1 MTLLRLTLFATV
13 GLSISCSDISGG
25 SPCGGVLQVDAQVVL
40 PDTGIGAGGQG
51 SVGFHESEPGALDE
65 SSLIVWTFP
74 PAGTTFTDSV
84 PRVRI
89 LTDDGRIFLDV
100 QSTSAYQGSWYAK
113 EDIPHGSIRD
123 SIVSAFQRGVVTI
136 EFSGAPAVGG
146 KVTRV
151 RPAIQF
157 AGRTPRVLCV

>member
-1 MTLLRLTLFATV
+1 MTLLRLTLFAILS
-13 GLSISCSDISGG
+13 LSISCSDINGG

-40 PDTGIGAGGQG
+40 PDTGIGAGGQA
-51 SVGFHESEPGALDE
+51 SVDFNESEPGAFDE

-74 PAGTTFTDSV
+74 PAGTTFADSV

-89 LTDDGRIFLDV
+89 LTDDGRVFLDA

-113 EDIPHGSIRD
+113 QDIPHGSIRD
-123 SIVSAFQRGVVTI
+123 SIVSAFQQGVVTI
-136 EFSGAPAVGG
+136 EFSSAPAVGG

-151 RPAIQF
+151 SPAIQF
-157 AGRTPRVLCV
+157 AGRTPRAECL

>member
-1 MTLLRLTLFATV
+1 MNLLCLALFVTLS
-13 GLSISCSDISGG
+13 LSISCSDVTGG

-51 SVGFHESEPGALDE
+51 SVGFYESEPLQFDE

-74 PAGTTFTDSV
+74 PAGTTFADSV

-89 LTDDGRIFLDV
+89 LTDDGRVFMDV

-113 EDIPHGSIRD
+113 RDIPHGSIRD
-123 SIVSAFQRGVVTI
+123 SIVSAFQQGVVAI
-136 EFSGAPAVGG
+136 ELSSAVSG
-146 KVTRV
+146 KVTRA
-151 RPAIQF
+151 RPTIRF
-157 AGRTPRVLCV
+157 AGRTPRAVCV